1 MSVSS
6 ESILFYNMLKFSWY
20 HIEVKQKKDVF
31 GKRTIAN
38 GCNFDL
44 QICINDLDLLQ
55 TSTPDVD
62 LAHDQVWLTKIWG
75 QGKTYQQIDKSGILI
90 SKSPISWNKFYSI
103 VSECKEFLSFKLKQ
117 LLTISVNPKL
127 VNICFIKIILSKIIL
142 YTCNRLYKLVMWT
155 FFPHIFNH
163 YLLKLRI

>member
-1 MSVSS
+1 MGNCQKNDCLCFELCLKKTVHLVPEFANRSVWMPCLSW
-6 ESILFYNMLKFSWY
+6 ML
-20 HIEVKQKKDVF
+20 I
-31 GKRTIAN
+31 
-38 GCNFDL
+38 
-44 QICINDLDLLQ
+44 
-55 TSTPDVD
+55 
-62 LAHDQVWLTKIWG
+62 DQVWLTKIWG

-90 SKSPISWNKFYSI
+90 SKSSISGNKFYSI

>member
-1 MSVSS
+1 MCLKMRNLNMSVSS
-6 ESILFYNMLKFSWY
+6 ESILFYNMHKFSWY

-62 LAHDQVWLTKIWG
+62 LAHDQV
-75 QGKTYQQIDKSGILI
+75 
-90 SKSPISWNKFYSI
+90 
-103 VSECKEFLSFKLKQ
+103 
-117 LLTISVNPKL
+117 
-127 VNICFIKIILSKIIL
+127 
-142 YTCNRLYKLVMWT
+142 
-155 FFPHIFNH
+155 
-163 YLLKLRI
+163 

>member
-20 HIEVKQKKDVF
+20 QIEVQQKKDVF

-44 QICINDLDLLQ
+44 WILINDLDLSQ

-62 LAHDQVWLTKIWG
+62 LAHDWIW
-75 QGKTYQQIDKSGILI
+75 SSLI
-90 SKSPISWNKFYSI
+90 N
-103 VSECKEFLSFKLKQ
+103 
-117 LLTISVNPKL
+117 
-127 VNICFIKIILSKIIL
+127 
-142 YTCNRLYKLVMWT
+142 
-155 FFPHIFNH
+155 
-163 YLLKLRI
+163 